1 MANYRQAPK
10 LEHSK
15 DKDKVCDKFDQIPVN
30 VANAMFKKLGTKFR
44 LYKIMHVLIGTK
56 PGFAITEKF
65 ICERTGI
72 DESNYRK
79 ARKELIEMGWITL
92 LPSEMIRVNFEVIL
106 DEVEEEPKIE
116 EPIAAPPPPK
126 PLSIPSTKPP
136 FRERDVE
143 GGETEA
149 EYEIHK
155 RAYLKGSW

>member
-15 DKDKVCDKFDQIPVN
+15 DKNKICNNFDQIPAN

-56 PGFAITEKF
+56 PGFAISEKF
-65 ICERTGI
+65 ICERTGL

-92 LPSEMIRVNFEVIL
+92 LPSEVIRVNFEAIL
-106 DEVEEEPKIE
+106 DEEIKIE
-116 EPIAAPPPPK
+116 EPVAAIPPIK
-126 PLSIPSTKPP
+126 PLVAPSAKPP
-136 FRERDVE
+136 FREQDIL
-143 GGETEA
+143 GGETDA
-149 EYEIHK
+149 EYEAHRQAYIH
-155 RAYLKGSW
+155 GIHW